1 MSRRRLEFE
10 LGAAVVEAVKLKK
23 FNDADESQIQWLPD
37 ADRFTLL
44 DQLQYTILKDYT
56 KDRRELLC
64 GCLFFRRSR

>member
-44 DQLQYTILKDYT
+44 DRLQYS
-56 KDRRELLC
+56 C
-64 GCLFFRRSR
+64 